1 MNRNGDG
8 MTPRTLTLTTVPT
21 FTATV
26 YVGLLER
33 ETGIAIPAST
43 AKSKIKEYVNAVG
56 LCVTCTETEFIYT
69 NGGEPGLIIGL
80 INYPR
85 FPSSPDQIKAHAL
98 AIAEMLLKE
107 CKQLKVSVVMPT
119 ETVMILAGDRP

>member
-1 MNRNGDG
+1 MSHH
-8 MTPRTLTLTTVPT
+8 TLTVATVPT

-33 ETGIAIPAST
+33 DTGVSVPVSA

-69 NGGEPGLIIGL
+69 RGGEPGLIIGL

-85 FPSSPDQIKAHAL
+85 FPSSPEQIKAHAI
-98 AIAEMLLKE
+98 AVAEMLLKE
-107 CKQLKVSVVMPT
+107 CKQMKVTVVMPI
-119 ETVMILAGDRP
+119 ETVMISRENA